1 MANYT
6 PTGTSVTDY
15 SSTKFSPGDVLTAS
29 YSGAVNPIILPAGVY
44 QLECQGGWGG
54 VGYVG
59 TVTSSS
65 STSYTPITSSNYSS
79 YFSVS
84 NSTYYFKPDTGG
96 TWTAT
101 GLGVGSSTSTTT
113 WTCSSAGAYR
123 VSYYYNTEQNFDKF
137 SLTIGG
143 ITHVSN
149 ASGSDSSSLVV
160 SLSSGSKIVATY
172 SKDGSVNVSNENVY
186 ITIEKSVTNTTYTP
200 SITSSAWGG
209 YGGYSTGVLN
219 LTEPTTL
226 YLYVGGQ
233 GTSSQSATRGTA
245 TAGGFNGGGSS
256 MVRYSTSTS
265 YYSSGGG
272 GGGASDIRIGQDSL
286 YARVIVAGGGGGGGG
301 ENTVNKYG
309 GGLSGGSAVS
319 EYQATQTTPGT
330 NGSFGVGANATGSS
344 SYSYGPGGGGGG
356 WYGGGASNSI
366 SNTDE
371 NFRTYNGGGS
381 GYVYTANTA
390 TNYPDGCLL
399 NPKYY
404 LYGASTSNGTIPYP
418 VAQTTTGAIK
428 ITCLTPSFVKIN
440 STTHAPIKAVYIKTD
455 NTTWKGGKINGYL

>member
-15 SSTKFSPGDVLTAS
+15 SSTKFSPGDTLTAS
-29 YSGAVNPIILPAGVY
+29 YSGAVNPILLPAGLY

-54 VGYVG
+54 VGYAG

-65 STSYTPITSSNYSS
+65 STGYTTITSSNYSS

-84 NSTYYFKPDTGG
+84 NNSYYFAPDTSGF
-96 TWTAT
+96 WTAT
-101 GLGVGSSTSTTT
+101 GKGVSSSTSKTT

-123 VSYYYNTEQNFDKF
+123 ISYYYNTEQNFDKF

-143 ITHVSN
+143 TSYLSN
-149 ASGSDSSSLVV
+149 ASGSGSSSIIV
-160 SLSSGSKIVATY
+160 SLNSGSTIVATY
-172 SKDGSVNVSNENVY
+172 AKDGSVDVSGENAY
-186 ITIEKSVTNTTYTP
+186 IAIEKSVTNTTYTP

-209 YGGYSTGVLN
+209 YGGYSTGILN
-219 LTEPTTL
+219 LEEPTTL

-233 GTSSQSATRGTA
+233 GNYSQSATRGTA
-245 TAGGFNGGGSS
+245 VTGGFNGGGSS
-256 MVRYSTSTS
+256 MVRYSTS

-286 YARVIVAGGGGGGGG
+286 YARVIVAGGGGGGAG
-301 ENTVNKYG
+301 TSTNKYG

-319 EYQATQTTPGT
+319 AYQATQTAPGT

-344 SYSYGPGGGGGG
+344 NYNYGPGGGGGG

-371 NFRTYNGGGS
+371 NFREYNGGGS
-381 GYVYTANTA
+381 GYVYTASTA
-390 TNYPDGCLL
+390 ANYPDGCLL
-399 NPKYY
+399 NSKYY
-404 LYGASTSNGTIPYP
+404 LYNASTSNGTTPYP
-418 VAQTTTGAIK
+418 VAQTTSGAIK

-440 STTHAPIKAVYIKTD
+440 STTHAPIKAVYVKTD
-455 NTTWKGGKINGYL
+455 STTWKGGKINGYL